1 MRAWERSGELLPARR
16 TRKGTRYYA
25 VSDLLGFRSDAAA
38 TVGYAR
44 VSSHDQKA
52 DLDRQQA
59 VLEAWCAAKGWQ
71 CTVVRDLGSGLNY
84 RKKGLQRV
92 LEMILRRQM
101 KRLVLTHKDRLMRF
115 GLVFGLCELQGVEVV
130 IINADEQPGFEEE
143 LAKDVLEI
151 ITVFSARLYGARSH
165 KSKRLLD
172 VLTDDD
178 VKDAVKELSEI

>member
-1 MRAWERSGELLPARR
+1 MDDRRLLKIGEAAKVLGTVPARAWERSGELLPARR

-25 VSDLLGFRSDAAA
+25 ISDPLGFRAAA

-52 DLDRQQA
+52 DLDRQHA
-59 VLEAWCAAKGWQ
+59 VLEAYCAAKGWQ

-115 GLVFGLCELQGVEVV
+115 GSELVFGLCELQGVEVV
-130 IINADEQPGFEEE
+130 IINAGEQPSFEEE
-143 LAKDVLEI
+143 LAQ
-151 ITVFSARLYGARSH
+151 
-165 KSKRLLD
+165 
-172 VLTDDD
+172 
-178 VKDAVKELSEI
+178 